1 MFYLTHLGAYRKRLI
16 TTSLAPEKIVQYTH
30 RSTVPSEMKT
40 FVDMMRASGFPFM

>member
-30 RSTVPSEMKT
+30 RSTEMKT